1 MLRDEAAH
9 PMRRRAGLRPRQD
22 RFAGSGML
30 EIGMLEIGMPE
41 IGMLGKAVRMP
52 YVGSGAGRRVLV
64 DGVPR
69 SLLRA
74 AAR

>member
-1 MLRDEAAH
+1 MLREEAAH
-9 PMRRRAGLRPRQD
+9 PMRGARGSPAAPGPG
-22 RFAGSGML
+22 AGSAML
-30 EIGMLEIGMPE
+30 GSGMLEIGMPE